1 MTGILR
7 SLVRRDEGGAA
18 AEMAL
23 MLPLLTI
30 LLFGG
35 MEMGGYFWSEH
46 QVIKSVR
53 NGTRYAA
60 RQDFSNFVC
69 GATSVGTADAR
80 VRNLIRTGTT
90 DGTGN
95 PVIRTW
101 TAASDGISIAINCKT
116 GANYSTG
123 GIYSDQTGAAA
134 STIDSARNVA
144 VTVSLPYPSLFGS
157 LGYLNGRN
165 IRASAQSPVTGF

>member
-1 MTGILR
+1 MIRAIRKFVLGT
-7 SLVRRDEGGAA
+7 EGAAA

-30 LLFGG
+30 IMFGG

-53 NGTRYAA
+53 NGTRFAA

-69 GATSVGTADAR
+69 GASTVGAKDAA
-80 VRNLIRTGTT
+80 VRNFVRTGTV

-95 PVIRTW
+95 PVVRTW
-101 TAASDGISIAINCKT
+101 TAANDGITISVNCKT
-116 GANYSTG
+116 GQDFTNG
-123 GIYSDQTGAAA
+123 GIYSDQSGAAA
-134 STIDSARNVA
+134 STIDSARNVMIS
-144 VTVSLPYPSLFGS
+144 VSLPYPSLFGN

-165 IRASAQSPVTGF
+165 IRAFAQSPVTGF